1 MQDKLSINNL
11 EFKGS
16 CVPTNP
22 AAVPEAISTLVSG
35 LKSGGA
41 VDLIVPKRPIS
52 FTNLVKALKELQL
65 ISSEPSTPTLAP
77 APALSEANRALV
89 KSLLSICN

>member
-1 MQDKLSINNL
+1 LKDKLSINNL

-16 CVPTNP
+16 CVPSNP
-22 AAVPEAISTLVSG
+22 NAVPEAISTLVSG

-65 ISSEPSTPTLAP
+65 ISLNPPLQPRLLGQPLLFLKPTRPWYNL
-77 APALSEANRALV
+77 
-89 KSLLSICN
+89 